1 MLNEAL
7 AKRCIAVDADMLN
20 RPGQAIK
27 QWLQSAHGLFL
38 SISHCRTAI
47 AVALSEKP
55 IGIDCECAYRPRP
68 WQAMAES
75 AFSKEEALLIKHTAK
90 EQQAQEFLRLWTLKE
105 AGIKA
110 AASDDLL
117 YGLAHIHKT
126 EVNKHEDWQG
136 WQCVIDNTVIS
147 LCAWR
152 QHLAPRLHWRGSE
165 ELSWQRVGIAMSGP
179 DTSPAR
185 RPR

>member
-68 WQAMAES
+68 WQA
-75 AFSKEEALLIKHTAK
+75 
-90 EQQAQEFLRLWTLKE
+90 
-105 AGIKA
+105 GIKA
-110 AASDDLL
+110 TASDDLL

-136 WQCVIDNTVIS
+136 WQCVIDDTVIS

-152 QHLAPRLHWRGSE
+152 QHLAPRLHWRGGE
-165 ELSWQRVGIAMSGP
+165 ELSWQRVGITM
-179 DTSPAR
+179 PANFSR
-185 RPR
+185 